1 MLRSLI
7 AAGLLFAA
15 QVSEAQVRVVESTT
29 QSQGSGLVSQPV
41 LDSAIE
47 NDVYSQIRALQDEIS
62 TLRGMLE
69 EQSYELKQLKQ
80 LQIDSYMDIDRRLSG
95 VSGNSP
101 AVTSTQTPTT
111 SSSAPSEPVS
121 QSVSSN
127 LTTST
132 SAAVP
137 AAVNSADESELYS
150 VAYDLLQQRQFEQA
164 AIAFKA
170 HLTNFPS
177 GKYASNSYYWLG
189 KISMQQRDYEDAKN
203 WFSDLIATFP
213 NSQKVPDAQL
223 DLGRVYFFLGD
234 KAKSQEILSALSGH
248 SSNAG
253 QIARKFLSDNF

>member
-7 AAGLLFAA
+7 AAILLVAA
-15 QVSEAQVRVVESTT
+15 HASEAQVRVVESTS
-29 QSQGSGLVSQPV
+29 QSLGSGLVSQPV
-41 LDSAIE
+41 LDSAVE

-95 VSGNSP
+95 SSN
-101 AVTSTQTPTT
+101 TTPTA
-111 SSSAPSEPVS
+111 SAAISNSASTKAASEV
-121 QSVSSN
+121 
-127 LTTST
+127 TST
-132 SAAVP
+132 SAT
-137 AAVNSADESELYS
+137 NSQPTAPVVSNADESELYS
-150 VAYDLLQQRQFEQA
+150 AAYDLLQQRQFEQA
-164 AIAFKA
+164 AIAFKT

-189 KISMQQRDYEDAKN
+189 KISMQKRDYEDAKN
-203 WFSDLIATFP
+203 WFSDLVDTFP
-213 NSQKVPDAQL
+213 ASQKVPDAQL

-253 QIARKFLSDNF
+253 QLARKFLSDNF

>member
-7 AAGLLFAA
+7 AAILLVAA
-15 QVSEAQVRVVESTT
+15 HASEAQVRVVESTS
-29 QSQGSGLVSQPV
+29 QSLGSGLVSQPV
-41 LDSAIE
+41 LDSAVE

-95 VSGNSP
+95 
-101 AVTSTQTPTT
+101 
-111 SSSAPSEPVS
+111 
-121 QSVSSN
+121 SSN
-127 LTTST
+127 TTPNANAAISN
-132 SAAVP
+132 SASSKTASEVTP
-137 AAVNSADESELYS
+137 ASATNSQPIAPVVNNADESELYS
-150 VAYDLLQQRQFEQA
+150 TAYDLLQQRQFEQA
-164 AIAFKA
+164 ALAFKT

-189 KISMQQRDYEDAKN
+189 KISMQKRDYEDAKN
-203 WFSDLIATFP
+203 WFSDLVDTFP
-213 NSQKVPDAQL
+213 ASQKVPDAQL

-253 QIARKFLSDNF
+253 QLARKFLSDNF